1 MSTEKNSKLYAY
13 VLTLAEATAREDGC
27 EAVTATHLV
36 AATLTAFAEAKN
48 GTLAAAVADGSE
60 DELRESMA
68 LLAVDPDTAAELSAT
83 LRAAT
88 REEGYDAEEDG
99 AAYTKAAAMARIDA
113 VSTLFNGGEDIASL
127 TDCLKGLL
135 GVLPPVLRRYKIG
148 AAKAKKK
155 TEPKKPAADPFAA
168 ISGSAFSDLLGGGTP
183 AAEAPAE
190 DSANRPAAPVAEAP
204 AEEDDDEDEDEG
216 SRATASDIDRILAE
230 MAGGTPDPDNP
241 AAEAPA
247 AETVEPAE
255 PKADAPAAE
264 APADEAPAT
273 EPAAEPTTATKPL
286 SGVDKIF
293 AELMGGAPMNGGDD
307 DDEDGDDAPVDPV
320 MTPETG
326 AGVLTDL
333 MTSARDLQKALLS
346 KVVGQDHAVR
356 AFVSGYF
363 QARLTA
369 ATGQTKKRSEAVFL
383 FAGPPGVGKTY
394 LAETAAEALGLPFKR
409 FDMSEYSDHQAG
421 NMFVG
426 TDRGF
431 SGSHEGAVTGFVAEH
446 KKCVL
451 LFDEIEKAH
460 LNVIYLF
467 LQILDAGRL
476 RDAKTDK
483 EVSFADTVMIFTTN
497 VGKNLYEDP
506 SITNLATLPR
516 KKILQAIA
524 AEMDPHTHAPRFPAA
539 ICSRF
544 ASGNVLMFNHLG
556 ADNLHFV
563 ASAELKKHTASF
575 AETSGIAVSV
585 DPRVPSSIIFA
596 EGGRADAR
604 TVRGRAAVMFH
615 DEIYELLRL
624 LADGREGAVGA
635 IKKIDFTVA
644 LEGTDPEIA
653 RMFKNPEA
661 DKILVFAAEKTVAA
675 VRRKLRGIE
684 VFGTESLDEA
694 KDLLFNHD
702 FSLLLCDVRT
712 GVREGDGEVL
722 NAEDILSD
730 GQDFLRYARER
741 VSIPLFLLQ
750 KKEGEISREEQVSF
764 GQLGVSDLLTLTS
777 DGFADA
783 VRTKCEAAYQQE
795 NILRLAK
802 SNRILSYKTKQTVSA
817 DGASARISLF
827 NFRLT
832 VAPDVEEAG
841 SLLDTVSRPTV
852 RFGDVIGAEDAKAEL
867 GYFVNYL
874 KNPTKFLR
882 QGLRPPKGVLLYGPP
897 GTGKTMLA
905 KAMAGESN
913 VTFMVA
919 EGNQFLKKWQGEGA
933 GMVHDLFRTAR
944 KYAPTIVF
952 IDEIDAIGRSR
963 DDQGNQGT
971 SGDVLTAFLAEM
983 DGFKRDDT
991 KPVFVLAATNYDVE
1005 ADSGSGRTLDAA
1017 LLRRFDRRIYI
1028 GLPKKEERRRF
1039 MEMKLAANPAITLSP
1054 EQIEN
1059 IAVRSTGMSL
1069 AELDSVFELALRS
1082 AVRTSDG
1089 TVGDEAFEEAFET
1102 FNYGEKRTEKD
1113 QAELL
1118 STARHE
1124 AGHALLCWM
1133 NGECPSYLTIVA
1145 RGDHGGYM
1153 QHADGESKGTYSH
1166 KELLFRIRTSLA
1178 GRAAEIAYYG
1188 PEDGLTTGASG
1199 DLQSATRLAT
1209 RIIGSYGMDAK
1220 MGLACLDPHSDALA
1234 GALRTRVNEI
1244 LAEEL
1249 VAAINTINENRAAM
1263 DAIVA
1268 ELMAKN
1274 YLKGD
1279 EIDAIFKAHVPSG
1292 K

>member
-1 MSTEKNSKLYAY
+1 MSTEKNSRLLAY
-13 VLTLAEATAREDGC
+13 VMELAEAAAREDGH

-36 AATLTAFAEAKN
+36 AATLSAFELAKEGN
-48 GTLAAAVADGSE
+48 LPAGLSE

-68 LLAVDPDTAAELSAT
+68 VLGEIGDAAALAAT
-83 LRAAT
+83 LRTAT
-88 REEGYDAEEDG
+88 REEGYDAAEDS
-99 AAYTKAAAMARIDA
+99 AACTKALSLARIDA
-113 VSTLFNGGEDIASL
+113 VAALFNGGEELATL
-127 TDCLKGLL
+127 TECLKGLM
-135 GVLPPVLRRYKIG
+135 GVLPPVLRRYKLG
-148 AAKAKKK
+148 AAPAEKTEKKK
-155 TEPKKPAADPFAA
+155 APADPF
-168 ISGSAFSDLLGGGTP
+168 SGLSGASFADLLGGRTP
-183 AAEAPAE
+183 APADEPEGGTVTDDAPS
-190 DSANRPAAPVAEAP
+190 DGGS
-204 AEEDDDEDEDEG
+204 DEFDLSEIRDLVDG
-216 SRATASDIDRILAE
+216 ILAD
-230 MAGGTPDPDNP
+230 GGDADPDNP
-241 AAEAPA
+241 PSDAPVGEVVSPSEDTPAEDPAADKKPDAPA
-247 AETVEPAE
+247 
-255 PKADAPAAE
+255 PKADEPSGGNSPKKTAKKPASE
-264 APADEAPAT
+264 IDRIY
-273 EPAAEPTTATKPL
+273 
-286 SGVDKIF
+286 S
-293 AELMGGAPMNGGDD
+293 ELMGGTPVNGGDG
-307 DDEDGDDAPVDPV
+307 DDEDGDGESDDV

-326 AGVLTDL
+326 ATVLTEL
-333 MTSARDLQKALLS
+333 MGAARDLQKGLLS

-369 ATGQTKKRSEAVFL
+369 ATGQTRKRSEAVFL
-383 FAGPPGVGKTY
+383 FAGPPGVGKTF
-394 LAETAAEALGLPFKR
+394 LAETAAEALGLPFQR

-421 NMFVG
+421 NMFCG

-431 SGSHEGAVTGFVAEH
+431 SGSHEGAVTGFVAKH

-451 LFDEIEKAH
+451 LFDEVEKAH

-497 VGKNLYEDP
+497 VGKQLYEDP
-506 SITNLATLPR
+506 SIANLSTLPR

-524 AEMDPHTHAPRFPAA
+524 AEIDPHTNAPKFPAA

-563 ASAELKKHTASF
+563 ASGELRKHTESF
-575 AETSGIAVSV
+575 AATSGISVTV
-585 DPRVPSSIIFA
+585 DPRVASSIIFA

-624 LADGREGAVGA
+624 LAEGREGAVGK

-653 RMFKNPEA
+653 RMFKNPEP
-661 DKILVFAAEKTVAA
+661 DKILVFAPEKTVAA

-702 FSLLLCDVRT
+702 FSLMLCDIRT

-730 GQDFLRYARER
+730 GQDFLRYACER
-741 VSIPLFLLQ
+741 VSTPLFLLE

-764 GQLGVSDLLTLTS
+764 GQLGVSDLLTLTA
-777 DGFADA
+777 DGFAET
-783 VRTKCEAAYQQE
+783 VRAKCEAAYQQE

-802 SNRILSYKTKQTVSA
+802 SNRILSYKTKQSVSA
-817 DGASARISLF
+817 DGSSARISLF

-841 SLLDTVSRPTV
+841 SLLDAVSRPTV
-852 RFGDVIGAEDAKAEL
+852 RFGDVIGAEDAKSEL
-867 GYFVNYL
+867 GYFVTYL

-897 GTGKTMLA
+897 GTGKTLLA
-905 KAMAGESN
+905 KAMAGESD

-963 DDQGNQGT
+963 EDEGNQGT

-983 DGFKRDDT
+983 DGFKSDET
-991 KPVFVLAATNYDVE
+991 KPVFVLAATNYDVDG
-1005 ADSGSGRTLDAA
+1005 DSGSGRTLDAA

-1054 EQIEN
+1054 EQVEN

-1069 AELDSVFELALRS
+1069 AELDSVFELALRG
-1082 AVRTSDG
+1082 AVRTADG
-1089 TVGDEAFEEAFET
+1089 KVGDAIFEEAFET
-1102 FNYGEKRTEKD
+1102 FNYGEKRNEKNHE
-1113 QAELL
+1113 ELL

-1124 AGHALLCWM
+1124 AGHALLCWL

-1153 QHADGESKGTYSH
+1153 QHADGESKGSYSR

-1199 DLQSATRLAT
+1199 DLESATRLAT
-1209 RIIGSYGMDAK
+1209 RIIGTYGMDEK
-1220 MGLACLDPHSDALA
+1220 MGLACLDPRSDALA
-1234 GALRTRVNEI
+1234 SVVRTRVNEI
-1244 LAEEL
+1244 LAAEL
-1249 VAAINTINENRAAM
+1249 AAAVNTINENRAAM

-1279 EIDAIFKAHVPSG
+1279 EIDEIFKRFFPSG
-1292 K
+1292 S

>member
-13 VLTLAEATAREDGC
+13 VITLAEAAAQEDGH
-27 EAVTATHLV
+27 EVVTATHLV
-36 AATLTAFAEAKN
+36 AATLTAYAEATK

-60 DELRESMA
+60 DELRASME
-68 LLAVDPDTAAELSAT
+68 LLAVDPDTAAELSAK

-88 REEGYDAEEDG
+88 KEEGYDAAEDG

-113 VSTLFNGGEDIASL
+113 VSSLFDGGEDIATL

-135 GVLPPVLRRYKIG
+135 GMLPPVLRRYKLG
-148 AAKAKKK
+148 SARPKKK

-168 ISGSAFSDLLGGGTP
+168 LSGSAFSALLGGNAP
-183 AAEAPAE
+183 AATAAE
-190 DSANRPAAPVAEAP
+190 DDGANRPAAAP
-204 AEEDDDEDEDEG
+204 AAPEGDDDDGEGEDSSDI
-216 SRATASDIDRILAE
+216 TSDIDRILAE
-230 MAGGTPDPDNP
+230 MMGGSGDTDPDNPPADASAGETVEPGLPVDETPAETP
-241 AAEAPA
+241 AAEAP
-247 AETVEPAE
+247 T
-255 PKADAPAAE
+255 APAAE
-264 APADEAPAT
+264 EPKPEAPA
-273 EPAAEPTTATKPL
+273 ATKPL
-286 SGVDKIF
+286 SGVDKIY
-293 AELMGGAPMNGGDD
+293 AELMGGVPINGGDD
-307 DDEDGDDAPVDPV
+307 DEDDTPSDPV

-326 AGVLTDL
+326 AGVLTEL
-333 MTSARDLQKALLS
+333 MTSARDLQKALLA

-383 FAGPPGVGKTY
+383 FAGPPGVGKTF

-409 FDMSEYSDHQAG
+409 FDMSEYSDHQSGA
-421 NMFVG
+421 MFCG
-426 TDRGF
+426 TDKGF
-431 SGSHEGAVTGFVAEH
+431 GGSHEGAVTGFVDKH

-460 LNVIYLF
+460 INVIYLF

-476 RDAKTDK
+476 RDAHSGH
-483 EVSFADTVMIFTTN
+483 EVPFGDTVMIFTTN
-497 VGKNLYEDP
+497 VGKNLYEDS

-524 AEMDPHTHAPRFPAA
+524 ADVDPHTHSPRFPAA

-563 ASAELKKHTASF
+563 ATAEMKKHTESF
-575 AETSGIAVSV
+575 AATSGIAVSV

-624 LADGREGAVGA
+624 LADGREGAVST

-661 DKILVFAAEKTVAA
+661 DKILVFAPEKTVAA

-684 VFGTESLDEA
+684 VFGTESVDEA

-702 FSLLLCDVRT
+702 FSLLLCDIRT

-730 GQDFLRYARER
+730 GQDFLRYACER
-741 VSIPLFLLQ
+741 VSIPTFLLQ
-750 KKEGEISREEQVSF
+750 KKDGEISREEQVSF

-777 DGFADA
+777 DAFADA
-783 VRTKCEAAYQQE
+783 VRAKCEAAYQQE

-817 DGASARISLF
+817 DGTSARISLF

-963 DDQGNQGT
+963 DDEGNHGT

-983 DGFKRDDT
+983 DGFKSDDT

-1089 TVGDEAFEEAFET
+1089 TVGDAAFEEAFET

-1113 QAELL
+1113 QTELL

-1220 MGLACLDPHSDALA
+1220 MGLACLNPHSDALA
-1234 GALRTRVNEI
+1234 SELRARVNEI

-1263 DAIVA
+1263 DAIVS

-1279 EIDAIFKAHVPSG
+1279 EIDEIFKRHIT
-1292 K
+1292 KK